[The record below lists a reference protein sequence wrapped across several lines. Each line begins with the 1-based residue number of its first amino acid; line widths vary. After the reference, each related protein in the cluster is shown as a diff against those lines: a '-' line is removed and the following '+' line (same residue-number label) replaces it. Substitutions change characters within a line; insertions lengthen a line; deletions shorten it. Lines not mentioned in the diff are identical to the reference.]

1 MIQESHPWACVCL
14 VAQSCPTL
22 CDPMD
27 CSPPGSS
34 VHGDSPGKNTGADC
48 HALTQGIFPTQGSNW
63 GLPHC
68 RWMFVPFE
76 PPGKPP
82 HKTIIQKDTC
92 NTAALFTKTKTWK
105 QPQCPLVDVWI
116 DSMWYIYDGY
126 IA

>member
-1 MIQESHPWACVCL
+1 MENSMEVPRKTKNSYHMIQESQPWACVCL
-14 VAQSCPTL
+14 VAQLCPIL

-48 HALTQGIFPTQGSNW
+48 HALIQGAFPTQGSNQ

-68 RWMFVPFE
+68 RWMFLPFE

-82 HKTIIQKDTC
+82 HKIIIQKDTC
-92 NTAALFTKTKTWK
+92 NTRFIAALFIKTKT
-105 QPQCPLVDVWI
+105 
-116 DSMWYIYDGY
+116 
-126 IA
+126 